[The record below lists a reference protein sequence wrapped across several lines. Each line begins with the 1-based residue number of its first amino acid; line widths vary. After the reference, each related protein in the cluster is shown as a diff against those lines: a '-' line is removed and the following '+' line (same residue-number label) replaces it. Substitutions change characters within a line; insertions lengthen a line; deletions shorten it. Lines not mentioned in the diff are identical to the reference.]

1 MAPKALSSREARQA
15 DKEAEAIM
23 KGIGTMCSEA
33 DESELDYVIGRL
45 KGNKNLLQRFRSK
58 CSGPFHAI
66 LFYVTSISS

>member
-1 MAPKALSSREARQA
+1 MAPKALSARETRQA
-15 DKEAEAIM
+15 NKEAEAIM

-58 CSGPFHAI
+58 CSGPFQAI
-66 LFYVTSISS
+66 LYYVTSISS